1 MRIEVLHGML
11 CSASSLAVE
20 IIPPSVPA
28 GAERFMPE
36 AETFGEGLLLII
48 QDALPLI
55 RPDLYEASRV
65 CIGLFCAVILVSL
78 IQGISERIKKVS
90 IITAVAGISA
100 TILMSFK
107 SMVHLA
113 GDTVSEMTE
122 YGKLILPVM
131 TTALAAQGGAATS
144 AALYAG
150 TSILNTL
157 ISTLI
162 SKLLLPGVYILLAV
176 GIAAAATEEE
186 MLKKFRD
193 SVKTLISWC
202 LKSILTV
209 FISYMGITGVVSG
222 TTDAAALKAAKATIS
237 SFVPVVGGILSD
249 ASESILI
256 GMGLAKNAAGLYGIF
271 AVLAIYLEPFLQI
284 GCHYLMLKITAMV
297 CSVFGA
303 KPVTELI
310 GDFSSGMGLLLGMT
324 GSVCVLQLISVV
336 CFIKGVS

>member
-1 MRIEVLHGML
+1 MRIAILPG
-11 CSASSLAVE
+11 SFRSISFAAE

-36 AETFGEGLLLII
+36 ADSFGEGLLLII
-48 QDALPLI
+48 KDALPLI

-65 CIGLFCAVILVSL
+65 CAGLFFAVILVSL
-78 IQGISERIKKVS
+78 IHGTSERIKTVGN
-90 IITAVAGISA
+90 IVAVAGISS
-100 TILMSFK
+100 TILLSFK

-122 YGKLILPVM
+122 YGKLMLPVM
-131 TTALAAQGGAATS
+131 TTALAAQGGPATS

-150 TSILNTL
+150 TSMLNTL

-162 SKLLLPGVYILLAV
+162 SKLLLPGVYIFLAV
-176 GIAAAATEEE
+176 GITTAATGEE

-193 SVKTLISWC
+193 SVKTFISWC

-256 GMGLAKNAAGLYGIF
+256 GMGLAKNAAGIYGIF
-271 AVLAIYLEPFLQI
+271 AVLAIFLEPFLQI
-284 GCHYLMLKITAMV
+284 GCHYLMLKIATMV
-297 CSVFGA
+297 CAVFGA